1 MNTFHQHVGFF
12 FNQTSFSSKQKRIF
26 EFLRQEKQD
35 KISLVCIFAHN
46 FEELAKRRGHSEI
59 TSFYCWLFSDLA
71 APRFLSCLCFGI
83 KQTWSNYLR
92 SRKKRGEVGTF
103 CRKTMEIY
111 AQALMSRQFRGTK
124 EISCHRNKIP
134 GLSGPSPAAVS
145 FLRQPAI
152 GSQISFE

>member
-1 MNTFHQHVGFF
+1 MNTFHQPMGFF
-12 FNQTSFSSKQKRIF
+12 LNQAIFSSKQKRIF

-92 SRKKRGEVGTF
+92 SRSSRRSRDFLQKNNGNICAGADVAPVYGNKRDF
-103 CRKTMEIY
+103 
-111 AQALMSRQFRGTK
+111 
-124 EISCHRNKIP
+124 
-134 GLSGPSPAAVS
+134 LS
-145 FLRQPAI
+145 
-152 GSQISFE
+152 SQ